1 MSNLLQ
7 SEQSPPPPPPRF
19 IATSAASNT
28 KNRSKLLGKGL
39 KGMDAAT
46 LNAEWLR
53 RYDRALELDK
63 WGQMEEARECY
74 KKLRDYIDSTSA
86 PHMCVAVLR

>member
-1 MSNLLQ
+1 
-7 SEQSPPPPPPRF
+7 
-19 IATSAASNT
+19 
-28 KNRSKLLGKGL
+28 
-39 KGMDAAT
+39 MDAAT

-63 WGQMEEARECY
+63 WGQMEEARDCY

-86 PHMCVAVLR
+86 PFM

>member
-1 MSNLLQ
+1 
-7 SEQSPPPPPPRF
+7 
-19 IATSAASNT
+19 
-28 KNRSKLLGKGL
+28 
-39 KGMDAAT
+39 MDAAT

-63 WGQMEEARECY
+63 WGQTEEARECY

-86 PHMCVAVLR
+86 PHMCVPELR

>member
-1 MSNLLQ
+1 
-7 SEQSPPPPPPRF
+7 
-19 IATSAASNT
+19 
-28 KNRSKLLGKGL
+28 
-39 KGMDAAT
+39 MDAAT

-74 KKLRDYIDSTSA
+74 KKLREYIDTSGA
-86 PHMCVAVLR
+86 PYMCVRACACVCVCVCVCVRVSLSVCLSVTAV